1 MSRTKRTH
9 QKIAGK
15 SAVRVAAKPAPVP
28 SAVKAGRPKVGLSDS
43 LSLPMAAAFLAA
55 ICLLAYW
62 NSFRAG
68 FLLDNQ
74 SIILQDTRLRA
85 IDWNSI
91 RNIFTFNYWWPT
103 FESDLFR
110 PLTTLTYWFNY
121 SVLGNGENPGG
132 YHAVNLLLHFANV
145 LLACMLIRG
154 ITRRPWVA
162 LFAAAIIASHPLTVE
177 SVTNIVGRADLL
189 AGMSI
194 LGGLVLYRGYLAAS
208 AASAEQARPLRRLGR
223 PAVWLAGLGA
233 VYLAG
238 VFCKESAVV
247 LPALMLLHG
256 IAVPPVEDPPVPAT
270 DERPGRAVPQLRGPQ
285 RGSCV
290 GVPNRRQAAAG
301 GAGRLAAEL
310 HGTDA
315 CRSVV
320 RAWPAYLSLLP
331 GAAALLLARWAMF
344 HNSPIFAQNGA
355 DNPIAIAGFWTGLMT
370 AVKVAGYYLALFIWP
385 ATLSCDYSYNQ
396 ITLFGWTLA
405 SGQDLHAW
413 IALAVLVGL
422 LAAAIIAWR
431 RERGVVFFLGFA
443 AITFLPTANVL
454 FPIGTIMAER
464 LMYAPLAGLAALS
477 ALLLSAAGHRLLG
490 ARPESARRQWAIA
503 GGVVAAVV
511 VVALAARTIARNED
525 WTSNLRLWTSATRA
539 TPNNYRAYRALASAI
554 MESDPSGARV
564 DEALETALRGVRI
577 MEQAPLPL
585 QHMPAGLYTD
595 VGWYYTRKAERLIG
609 EGQVEQGQTAIAQ
622 ALKRLKQAEA
632 IDREMNR
639 QGRERL
645 LKAGLR
651 REEIHDVG
659 NPVVYRNLGSAYL
672 LAGDPMQAID
682 VYTYLQHIQPADYDA
697 HFERGVAEATAAQF
711 EQKRGNQK
719 QAEEHLDLAAV
730 NLIVATILNP
740 DHDRPWQVLAR
751 IYQYISAS
759 SPAVVAAADGRRTL
773 NMQNPAVPGH
783 LQRACRQLVQLLIEG
798 GRREDAGAWRQRM
811 IDEFHIPPAT
821 FPPSP
826 PAR

>member
-1 MSRTKRTH
+1 M
-9 QKIAGK
+9 QKASPPRAAG
-15 SAVRVAAKPAPVP
+15 
-28 SAVKAGRPKVGLSDS
+28 S
-43 LSLPMAAAFLAA
+43 LSLPMAAAILGA

-85 IDWNSI
+85 VDWNSV

-103 FESDLFR
+103 AESDLFR

-121 SVLGNGENPGG
+121 SVLGNGAEAGG
-132 YHAVNLLLHFANV
+132 YHAVNLLLHWMNV
-145 LLACMLIRG
+145 VLAFVLIRG

-189 AGMSI
+189 AGLSI
-194 LGGLVLYRGYLAAS
+194 LGGLVLYRQFLNAP
-208 AASAEQARPLRRLGR
+208 ERRR
-223 PAVWLAGLGA
+223 PAWLAGLGA
-233 VYLAG
+233 TYLAG
-238 VFCKESAVV
+238 VFCKESAAV
-247 LPALMLLHG
+247 LPGLILLHDV
-256 IAVPPVEDPPVPAT
+256 AFPPAREPA
-270 DERPGRAVPQLRGPQ
+270 
-285 RGSCV
+285 
-290 GVPNRRQAAAG
+290 
-301 GAGRLAAEL
+301 RLA
-310 HGTDA
+310 TIR
-315 CRSVV
+315 RSAARV
-320 RAWPAYLSLLP
+320 WPAYLSLLP

-344 HNSPIFAQNGA
+344 HNSPIFSQSGA
-355 DNPIAIAGFWTGLMT
+355 DNPIAIASFWTGLMT

-413 IALAVLVGL
+413 IALAVFAGL
-422 LAAAIIAWR
+422 LAAAIVAWR
-431 RERGVVFFLGFA
+431 RNRAVVFFLGFA

-464 LMYAPLAGLAALS
+464 LMYAPLTGLAAAA
-477 ALLLSAAGHRLLG
+477 ALALAAAPHRLLRT
-490 ARPESARRQWAIA
+490 RPDSARRGWATA
-503 GGVVAAVV
+503 GGVAAALVI
-511 VVALAARTIARNED
+511 VALAGRTTARNED

-554 MESDPSGARV
+554 MESDPSGGRV

-577 MEQAPLPL
+577 VEQAPLPL
-585 QHMPAGLYTD
+585 QHMPAALYTD
-595 VGWYYTRKAERLIG
+595 VGWYYTRKAQRLFG
-609 EGQVEQGQTAIAQ
+609 QGQVDQGQAAVAQ

-632 IDREMNR
+632 IDREINR
-639 QGRERL
+639 RGRERL
-645 LKAGLR
+645 SKLGLR

-697 HFERGVAEATAAQF
+697 HFERGVAEAAAAQF
-711 EQKRGNQK
+711 EQKRGSQK
-719 QAEEHLDLAAV
+719 QAEEHLDLAVV

-740 DHDRPWQVLAR
+740 DHDRSWQVLAR
-751 IYQYISAS
+751 VYQYVSAS
-759 SPAVVAAADGRRTL
+759 SPAVVSAADGRRTL
-773 NMQNPAVPGH
+773 NMQNPAVPEH

-821 FPPSP
+821 FGPLLPGR
-826 PAR
+826 AIH